1 MRLKEYNIQQLGERS
16 EDDQDGRDTDV
27 RLLLEDDHV
36 REENSLSG
44 V

>member
-1 MRLKEYNIQQLGERS
+1 MHLKEYNIQQLGERS
-16 EDDQDGRDTDV
+16 EDDQDSRDTDV

-36 REENSLSG
+36 RKENSLTA